1 VRLSSRAGE
10 GVRAAALLVF
20 GLGAPAALAQAGL
33 FSATGLDGWAE
44 QTFEGKQPTRYRL
57 VRDSGVQVLEAD
69 CQASASGW
77 IRKQKIDLER
87 TPVLRW
93 RWKVEQVYSGV
104 REREKKGDD
113 YPARV
118 YVVLGSG
125 RLLSQTRS
133 VVYVWSSAEPKGS
146 DWPSAYTRQARVVAL
161 RTGTGGAG
169 RWHEERR
176 DVRADFKRFFG
187 MDVTAVDGVAI
198 MTDCDD
204 TGGATRAWYGDV
216 RFGAS

>member
-1 VRLSSRAGE
+1 VK
-10 GVRAAALLVF
+10 AAALL
-20 GLGAPAALAQAGL
+20 LLALSAPAALAQAGL
-33 FSATGLDGWAE
+33 FSATGLDGWTE
-44 QTFEGKQPTRYRL
+44 RTFEGKQPTRYRL
-57 VRDSGVQVLEAD
+57 IRDSGVQVLQAD

-93 RWKVEQVYSGV
+93 RWKVERVYPDV

-113 YPARV
+113 FPARV

-125 RLLSQTRS
+125 QMLSRTRTL
-133 VVYVWSSAEPKGS
+133 VYVWASTEPQGR
-146 DWPSAYTRQARVVAL
+146 DWPSAYTRQAHMVAL
-161 RTGTGGAG
+161 RSGASGAG
-169 RWHEERR
+169 QWHEERR
-176 DVRADFKRFFG
+176 NVRADFKRYFG
-187 MDVTAVDGVAI
+187 IDIAAADGVAV

-204 TGGATRAWYGDV
+204 AGGSMRAWYGDV

>member
-1 VRLSSRAGE
+1 VL
-10 GVRAAALLVF
+10 
-20 GLGAPAALAQAGL
+20 GLGAPAALGQPGL
-33 FSATGLDGWAE
+33 FSATGLDGWTE

-57 VRDSGVQVLEAD
+57 VRDSGVQVVEAD
-69 CQASASGW
+69 CRASASGW

-93 RWKVEQVYSGV
+93 RWKVEQVYSDV

-125 RLLSQTRS
+125 RMLSRTRS
-133 VVYVWSSAEPKGS
+133 VVYVWASAEPQGR
-146 DWPSAYTRQARVVAL
+146 DWPSAYTGQAHMLAL
-161 RTGTGGAG
+161 RSGASGAG

-187 MDVTAVDGVAI
+187 IDATAADGVAI

-204 TGGATRAWYGDV
+204 AGGATRAWYGDV
-216 RFGAS
+216 RFGPS